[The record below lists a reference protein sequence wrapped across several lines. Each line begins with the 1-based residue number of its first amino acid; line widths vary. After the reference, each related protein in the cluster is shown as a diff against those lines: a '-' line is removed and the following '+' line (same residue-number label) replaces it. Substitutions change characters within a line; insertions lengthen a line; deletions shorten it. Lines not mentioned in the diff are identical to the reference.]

1 MAVAVNPAGRESV
14 TVTVPL
20 VGPPPTFATLIV
32 YVAPVCPTIKA
43 PV

>member
-1 MAVAVNPAGRESV
+1 MAVAVKPVGSVSV

-20 VGPPPTFATLIV
+20 VAAVPVFLAVSV
-32 YVAPVCPTIKA
+32 YVAPVCPCVKF